1 MNTPAHGIISLMMLD
16 HGKGNKN
23 LTLPIAL
30 GAILPE
36 APIFLFWLIQK
47 FILSKPEAWIW
58 SLTHD
63 RPAWQL
69 SVDLLNS
76 LPIILIALLIT
87 LWIKHSW
94 LIAFFASAALHLL
107 CDLPFHG
114 KEAWQ
119 HWLPFKHWQLDDCI
133 SYQQSATGESW
144 HFFTEIALVLIGSLY
159 LIRKKTQAT
168 RIAAIFFLVSYAACL
183 IYAWSN

>member
-1 MNTPAHGIISLMMLD
+1 MNTPEHGIISLIILD
-16 HGKGNKN
+16 HGKKN

-36 APIFLFWLIQK
+36 TPIFLFWLIQK

-58 SLTHD
+58 SLTHH

-76 LPIILIALLIT
+76 LPIILVALLIV
-87 LWIKHSW
+87 LWVKHPW

-114 KEAWQ
+114 KDAW
-119 HWLPFKHWQLDDCI
+119 HHLLSFKPWQFDYCI
-133 SYQQSATGESW
+133 SYQQSTAGASW
-144 HFFTEIALVLIGSLY
+144 YYITEIALVLVGTLY
-159 LIRKKTQAT
+159 LIRKKTQPT
-168 RIAAIFFLVSYAACL
+168 RTAAILFLVSYGACL